1 MLPRVIAM
9 SFTVKSRATTSARS
23 MTGSGISAAC
33 RRPSRFATRSFGH
46 GSAVAKLFEPRRGGR
61 GDTRLD
67 AELVDVRGG
76 RVHLVD
82 APRRVRL

>member
-1 MLPRVIAM
+1 MLPSVIAM

-23 MTGSGISAAC
+23 MTRLDIVQLARGRSASNPLI
-33 RRPSRFATRSFGH
+33 RPWL
-46 GSAVAKLFEPRRGGR
+46 AVAKLFEPRRGGR
-61 GDTRLD
+61 GDPRLD

-82 APRRVRL
+82 AARRVRL